1 MRDSA
6 LVPIR
11 TFVNRIEAELACG
24 ALTAAGI
31 DAVVSNDDA
40 GGVYAAA
47 MRPGSRLLVR
57 EEDVERATQI
67 LSQPAELDPDE

>member
-6 LVPIR
+6 LVPIE
-11 TFVNRIEAELACG
+11 TFVNRIEAELARG

-40 GGVYAAA
+40 GGVYASA

-67 LSQPAELDPDE
+67 LSQTAELDPEE